1 MAKYRKRPVIV
12 EAVQWNGFYSEP
24 KLDCIEKQE
33 DNDIS
38 VSGIC
43 AACGMPRIDHGCLPL
58 DRTAGFERLQIVCPG
73 DWIVTHDDQSH
84 SVYKPNVF
92 KEKYDPADEDR
103 IATVHLCNTCKKHC
117 ANCDGKPVFGTGVS
131 SDNVYECYGFE
142 RAQIIQGVAV
152 KED

>member
-73 DWIVTHDDQSH
+73 DWI
-84 SVYKPNVF
+84 
-92 KEKYDPADEDR
+92 
-103 IATVHLCNTCKKHC
+103 I
-117 ANCDGKPVFGTGVS
+117 TGVKGEHYPCKPDIFEMTYQRLYTL
-131 SDNVYECYGFE
+131 DNL
-142 RAQIIQGVAV
+142 VA
-152 KED
+152 KG